1 MMKTKDMMIIAI
13 FAALI
18 AVLGILPAINVPGV
32 GVPLTFQSI
41 GYILAG
47 CLLGSRRGGLSV
59 LLFVILVL
67 CGIPMLSGGHGG
79 IGLLFGPSGGYILS
93 FPVIAYL
100 IGLLTERNL
109 AQMKVWQ
116 LFIINGLI
124 GALLCNLIGGI
135 YMAFNLHI
143 SVLNALKSV
152 LVFIPGDSVKA
163 FLAALLTIKLRD
175 IPTVRRF
182 LNPVKL

>member
-1 MMKTKDMMIIAI
+1 MKTKDMMIIAM

-18 AVLGILPAINVPGV
+18 AVLGILPAINIPGI
-32 GVPLTFQSI
+32 GIPLTFQSI

-47 CLLGSRRGGLSV
+47 CLLGRRRGGLAV
-59 LLFVILVL
+59 LLFVVLVL

-93 FPVIAYL
+93 FPIIAYL
-100 IGLLTERNL
+100 IGLFTDKHLH
-109 AQMKVWQ
+109 QMNVWQ

-124 GALLCNLIGGI
+124 GAVLCNLIGGV
-135 YMAFNLHI
+135 YMAFNMHI
-143 SVLNALKSV
+143 SIVNALKSV
-152 LVFIPGDSVKA
+152 LVFIPGDLVKA
-163 FLAALLTIKLRD
+163 LLAALLTIKLRD

-182 LNPVKL
+182 LRPVEQ